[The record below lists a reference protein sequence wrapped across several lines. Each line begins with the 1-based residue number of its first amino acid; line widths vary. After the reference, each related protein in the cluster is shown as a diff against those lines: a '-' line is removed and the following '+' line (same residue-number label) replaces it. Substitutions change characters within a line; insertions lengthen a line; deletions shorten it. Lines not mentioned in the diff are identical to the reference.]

1 MQKNKLI
8 LDNWDKACNV
18 ITGEV
23 RMILSESVQI
33 YVLESDYAYDQLEI
47 F

>member
-1 MQKNKLI
+1 M
-8 LDNWDKACNV
+8 ACLC
-18 ITGEV
+18 EV
-23 RMILSESVQI
+23 RMILSVSVQI